1 LADQVREHIAKYGY
15 MTMASG
21 LNSTLAEILGG
32 GQAGREF
39 LTLAYNNIEKNS
51 LLSECEKL
59 NGSKGFSAS
68 EKTVRKD
75 LKMLVDSRQIES
87 RQETVELDGKQYSPV
102 VVYGSLD
109 AFRADIEQARVV
121 LAEQDQSPFSDF
133 DVKPTVVAAE
143 VEPLPFSQDVADKLK
158 RYRISRDEWRK
169 DTVGGALAAVTFASL
184 IDQVDDKTREAVLK
198 IPAPEVF
205 STNLALKQ
213 VLANK
218 QSGLKILR
226 RWVEN

>member
-1 LADQVREHIAKYGY
+1 
-15 MTMASG
+15 
-21 LNSTLAEILGG
+21 
-32 GQAGREF
+32 
-39 LTLAYNNIEKNS
+39 
-51 LLSECEKL
+51 
-59 NGSKGFSAS
+59 
-68 EKTVRKD
+68 
-75 LKMLVDSRQIES
+75 
-87 RQETVELDGKQYSPV
+87 V

-109 AFRADIEQARVV
+109 AFRADMEQARVV
-121 LAEQDQSPFSDF
+121 LAEQDQSLKKDF
-133 DVKPTVVAAE
+133 DVKPTVAAAE

-198 IPAPEVF
+198 ISAPEVF

-226 RWVEN
+226 RWIEN